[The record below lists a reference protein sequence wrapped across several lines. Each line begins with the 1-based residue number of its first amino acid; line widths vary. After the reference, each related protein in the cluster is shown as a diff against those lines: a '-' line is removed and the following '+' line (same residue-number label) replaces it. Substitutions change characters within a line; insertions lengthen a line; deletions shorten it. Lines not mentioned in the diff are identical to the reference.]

1 MPLKLNNLL
10 HFDDIQIMPMPHP
23 VQIRGVHDD
32 CRLSQ
37 SGSEFA
43 AQALALALAQALLQ
57 VQVQVQAQA
66 Q

>member
-1 MPLKLNNLL
+1 
-10 HFDDIQIMPMPHP
+10 MPHP

-43 AQALALALAQALLQ
+43 AQALALALALAQALLQ